1 MGLGEEGNDCE
12 RRIRGGVLQ
21 WKLTR
26 DVFGGDGG
34 GQGKRGFFF
43 YADGGRWE
51 QAATAPRRP
60 VRFRNPEAGEMNSC

>member
-34 GQGKRGFFF
+34 GQGKMGISFFLMLM
-43 YADGGRWE
+43 AGGGSRLR
-51 QAATAPRRP
+51 RRP
-60 VRFRNPEAGEMNSC
+60 EGR

>member
-34 GQGKRGFFF
+34 GQGKRGFLFF
-43 YADGGRWE
+43 LMLMAGGGSRLR
-51 QAATAPRRP
+51 RRP
-60 VRFRNPEAGEMNSC
+60 EGR

>member
-34 GQGKRGFFF
+34 GQGKRGFLFF
-43 YADGGRWE
+43 L
-51 QAATAPRRP
+51 
-60 VRFRNPEAGEMNSC
+60 C